1 MTVKLS
7 DIIDALMST
16 NQDSEHFLDKETG
29 KIEWVSDMAMTES
42 EQQEVYDRLDEHG
55 FYRLPTQYEIRDYNI
70 MEEFADT
77 LSGVAQERL
86 YDALRGRGAFRRFKD
101 TVNRM
106 RIAQKWYAFH
116 DETYKQKAIAWCEE
130 NEIDYVEFIENQL

>member
-42 EQQEVYDRLDEHG
+42 EQQEVYDRLDKHG
-55 FYRLPTQYEIRDYNI
+55 FYRLPTQNEIRDYNI

-106 RIAQKWYAFH
+106 GIAQKWYA
-116 DETYKQKAIAWCEE
+116 
-130 NEIDYVEFIENQL
+130 